1 MSSQYIFSGQETA
14 DFIIQLCS
22 LKENLETHIGLP
34 TFYLLNKVIKKK
46 NQSCYYH
53 DVIKKKKI
61 PNPKLKGNPLN
72 QHI

>member
-46 NQSCYYH
+46 KINP
-53 DVIKKKKI
+53 VITMMSLKKKKYQT
-61 PNPKLKGNPLN
+61 PN
-72 QHI
+72 